1 MVRTSP
7 TFRRRRLARRIRQL
21 REEAGMTQ
29 EKAAAGLDM
38 STSALSRKETGEVAT
53 SVHEARS
60 MMDLYD
66 RYDPDLLDLARAARE
81 RGWWRAYGVEDRG
94 YVDLETE
101 ACAVRELSLVYIP
114 GLLQTE
120 DYMRAIFTADRVRRT
135 KKEFENQISVRLIR
149 QQRLRD
155 CEQPLRLLAVLDEV
169 ALGRTIGG
177 PDVMREQLKY
187 VLHSAEN
194 DHVELSVIGREVGS
208 HPGMNG
214 AFAILSFPQ
223 PEDQDVLY
231 IEYPT
236 GSIHIEKEAEVQ
248 EARLVFE
255 HLRQVALS
263 REKSMERIE
272 QVARTL

>member
-1 MVRTSP
+1 MTRTSP

-53 SVHEARS
+53 SVHEVRS

-66 RYDPDLLDLARAARE
+66 SYDPDLLDLARAARE

-101 ACAVRELSLVYIP
+101 ASTVRELSLMYIP

-120 DYMRAIFTADRVRRT
+120 EYMRAIFKDDRIGRT
-135 KKEFENQISVRLIR
+135 KRNLGNDVAVRLIR
-149 QQRLRD
+149 QHRLTD
-155 CEQPLRLLAVLDEV
+155 GEHSLGLIAVVDEV
-169 ALGRTIGG
+169 ALRRPVGG
-177 PDVMREQLKY
+177 AEVMRAQLHH
-187 VLHSAEN
+187 VLEAARLPAVTLRVMPNVAGWHRGMDGAFILLDFPEPE
-194 DHVELSVIGREVGS
+194 DRDVLFIAHPAGAVHVEKEGEVR
-208 HPGMNG
+208 
-214 AFAILSFPQ
+214 
-223 PEDQDVLY
+223 
-231 IEYPT
+231 
-236 GSIHIEKEAEVQ
+236 

-255 HLRQVALS
+255 HLLGEALPEEAS
-263 REKSMERIE
+263 RDLIE
-272 QVARTL
+272 QAARDL

>member
-1 MVRTSP
+1 MARTSP

-53 SVHEARS
+53 SVHEVRS

-101 ACAVRELSLVYIP
+101 ACTVRELSLMYIP

-120 DYMRAIFTADRVRRT
+120 EYMRAIFRTDRMRRT
-135 KKEFENQISVRLIR
+135 KKAFENQVSVRLIR
-149 QQRLRD
+149 QQRLVD
-155 CEQPLRLLAVLDEV
+155 GEQPLRLIAVLDEV
-169 ALGRTIGG
+169 ALGRPIGG
-177 PDVMREQLKY
+177 PDVMRDQLKH
-187 VLHSAEN
+187 VLHAAEN
-194 DHVELSVIGREVGS
+194 DQVELSLIGREAGP
-208 HPGMNG
+208 HLGMGG
-214 AFAILSFPQ
+214 AFAILSFPDS
-223 PEDQDVLY
+223 EDQDVLY

-255 HLRQVALS
+255 HLREVALS